1 MKVGRKP
8 GSHDDDGNDSD
19 IEADMPS
26 NTPDPSKLVRRG
38 AGKSRPGERA
48 GKRGYLDGQMLI
60 AMPTMGD
67 ERFARSVIY
76 ICAHSSEGAMGIV
89 LNHPASHISFRDLLV
104 QLDVVKDSDK
114 IQLPPPAH
122 RVKVLRGGPVE
133 TSRGFVLHSSDFFI
147 ENSTLPIDEGVC
159 LTATLD
165 ILKAIARG
173 EGPRSALLALGYAG
187 WAPGQL
193 ENEIHQNG
201 WLHCS
206 ADLDLIFGQDTETK
220 YQRALKKI
228 GIDVGMLSSEAG
240 HA

>member
-1 MKVGRKP
+1 MKFVRKP
-8 GSHDDDGNDSD
+8 GTPHRGGKNPGIESD
-19 IEADMPS
+19 AP
-26 NTPDPSKLVRRG
+26 
-38 AGKSRPGERA
+38 GKSVDPAEISRA
-48 GKRGYLDGQMLI
+48 ISGKPRNRNRSAKRGYLDGQMLI
-60 AMPTMGD
+60 AMPAMGD

-76 ICAHSSEGAMGIV
+76 VCAHSSEGAMGIIV
-89 LNHPASHISFRDLLV
+89 NHPASHISFSDLLV
-104 QLDVVKDSDK
+104 QLEVVSEGDR
-114 IQLPPPAH
+114 IQVPQQAY

-147 ENSTLPIDEGVC
+147 ENSTLPIDDGVC

-173 EGPRSALLALGYAG
+173 EGPRSAVLALGYAG

-201 WLHCS
+201 WLHCA
-206 ADLDLIFGQDTETK
+206 ADLDLIFGQDSEAK
-220 YQRALKKI
+220 YERALKKI
-228 GIDVGMLSSEAG
+228 GIDLGMLSSEAG